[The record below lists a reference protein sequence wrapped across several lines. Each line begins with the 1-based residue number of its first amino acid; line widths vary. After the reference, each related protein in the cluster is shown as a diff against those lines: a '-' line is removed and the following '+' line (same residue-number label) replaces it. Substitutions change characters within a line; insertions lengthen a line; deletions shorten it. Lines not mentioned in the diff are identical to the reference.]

1 MSVVETNRVARPI
14 APGVPGAPETGT
26 ERRPDLRVIEGT
38 RARGRGTRRAVVFAL
53 VLLAGMLGV
62 KLALSLMLISGAYTE
77 DELASQRVQAQRE
90 RTSAQEQID
99 SMASPQ
105 HLSKMA
111 TELGMVPA
119 AGVPSLDVE
128 QRRIIGGSDAPA
140 NLPAVNPDLV
150 PNAITSGDR
159 DRAEQETKQKP
170 HKAENPGASKPKPK
184 PAGVPSEFELS
195 SPDTH

>member
-1 MSVVETNRVARPI
+1 MSVIETNRVVRPV
-14 APGVPGAPETGT
+14 APSRPEAPERGA
-26 ERRPDLRVIEGT
+26 ERRPDLRVIEGK

-53 VLLAGMLGV
+53 ALIAGMLGV
-62 KLALSLMLISGAYTE
+62 RLALSLLLISGAYTE

-99 SMASPQ
+99 AMASPQ

-111 TELGMVPA
+111 TDLGMVPA
-119 AGVPSLDVE
+119 AGVPSLDIE

-159 DRAEQETKQKP
+159 DRVEQETQQKP
-170 HKAENPGASKPKPK
+170 QKAKNPGASTPQPE